1 MRSVPIRNDQRIIF
15 MEDTFDLSLGKPQAR
30 PGHPWVALSEL
41 SGNLPSEPSVA
52 TLLDPSGQPLGSGL
66 FDPGDPDRAWR
77 RFSQAEGANFDG
89 VYIASAINDAL
100 ARRSDDHCQ
109 SLICG
114 DADYLPGLEVELYDG
129 IVTIASTHPLVDAA
143 MDEIVGCLKEAC
155 EPKEIVI
162 YQNGVAT
169 TQSGQNF
176 KARWIEV
183 DGLAYHIDFLKTE
196 KPRFFLDQRE
206 QHALVGSLCEGRTV
220 MDGYAH
226 SGAFAMQAAR
236 AGAEHVVAVDTSEA
250 CIKAIGAAAQKN
262 NCFVE
267 TIEGNVDAFLAERSI
282 GDLDAIIL
290 DPPHSE
296 SFDSAAV
303 EGLHSCA
310 FRCLPEG
317 GLLATYC
324 RSSTTTAAAFEATVA
339 SAAARAG
346 REARIFART
355 AQPFDFP
362 VLLNLPESRYLKGLI
377 LQVE

>member
-1 MRSVPIRNDQRIIF
+1 
-15 MEDTFDLSLGKPQAR
+15 MEGSINLSLSKPQAR
-30 PGHPWVALSEL
+30 PGHPWVSLSEL
-41 SGNLPSEPSVA
+41 AGDLPSEPFVT
-52 TLLDPSGQPLGSGL
+52 TLFDPSGQPLGSGL
-66 FDPGDPDRAWR
+66 YHPAEPSRAWR
-77 RFSQAEGANFDG
+77 RFSHAEGASFDA

-100 ARRSDDHCQ
+100 GRRSDDHCQ
-109 SLICG
+109 RLICG

-129 IVTIASTHPLVDAA
+129 IVTIASTHSLVNAA
-143 MDEIVGCLKEAC
+143 MDEIVECLKEAC
-155 EPKEIVI
+155 EPKEVVI

-169 TQSGQNF
+169 TQSGQNL
-176 KARWIEV
+176 KARWVEV
-183 DGLAYHIDFLKTE
+183 DGLSYRIDFLNTE
-196 KPRFFLDQRE
+196 KPRFYLDQRE
-206 QHALVGSLCEGRTV
+206 QHALVGSLCEGRV
-220 MDGYAH
+220 VLDGYAH
-226 SGAFAMQAAR
+226 SGAFALQAAR
-236 AGAEHVVAVDTSEA
+236 AGAEHVVAVDASEA

-267 TIEGNVDAFLAERSI
+267 TIDADSAAFLAERSI

-290 DPPHSE
+290 DPPHCE
-296 SFDSAAV
+296 LFDSAAV
-303 EGLHSCA
+303 EALHRCA

-324 RSSTTTAAAFEATVA
+324 RSSTTTAAEFEATVA
-339 SAAARAG
+339 RAAASAG

>member
-1 MRSVPIRNDQRIIF
+1 
-15 MEDTFDLSLGKPQAR
+15 MEDTFNLSLEKPQAR

-41 SGNLPSEPSVA
+41 LGNEPSEPSVA
-52 TLLDPSGQPLGSGL
+52 TLHEPSGQPLGSGL
-66 FDPGDPDRAWR
+66 FDPAEPSRAWR
-77 RFSQAEGANFDG
+77 RFSHAEGVNFDG
-89 VYIASAINDAL
+89 AYIASAINDAL
-100 ARRSDDHCQ
+100 GRRSDDHCQ
-109 SLICG
+109 RLICG

-129 IVTIASTHPLVDAA
+129 IATIASTHALVDAA
-143 MDEIVGCLKEAC
+143 MDEIVACLREAC

-162 YQNGVAT
+162 YKNGAAT
-169 TQSGQNF
+169 TQSGQNL
-176 KARWIEV
+176 KARWVEV
-183 DGLAYHIDFLKTE
+183 DGLAYRIDLLKTGQ
-196 KPRFFLDQRE
+196 PRFFLDQRE
-206 QHALVGSLCEGRTV
+206 QHALVGSLCEGRKV
-220 MDGYAH
+220 LDGYAH
-226 SGAFAMQAAR
+226 SGAFALQAAR

-267 TIEGNVDAFLAERSI
+267 SIDGDVAAFLSERSA

-303 EGLHSCA
+303 EALHNCA

-324 RSSTTTAAAFEATVA
+324 RSSSTTAAAFESTVA
-339 SAAARAG
+339 RAAAGAG

-355 AQPFDFP
+355 AQSFDFP
-362 VLLNLPESRYLKGLI
+362 VLLSLPESRYLKGLI